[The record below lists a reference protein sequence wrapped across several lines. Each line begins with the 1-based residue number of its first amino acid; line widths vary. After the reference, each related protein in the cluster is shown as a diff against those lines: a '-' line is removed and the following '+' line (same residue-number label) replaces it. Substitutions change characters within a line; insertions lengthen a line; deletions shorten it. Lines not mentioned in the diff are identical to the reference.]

1 MPEVAA
7 NLRPLWALCV
17 LCAISSSVEARVRLR
32 GQGPG
37 RLLHRVDPN
46 FVSVTIDSSLAEDP
60 LFMRML
66 SSPKVRVLAKA
77 LSPAFVRFGGTRQ
90 DFMQFQPQG
99 KSRGPKSQPKPLSG
113 WWEEHLLALWRK
125 QKQRLTEE
133 DASRKYRQVKFTE
146 STLDELYT
154 FANVSGLDL
163 IFGLNALLRND
174 DNSWNSSNAQ
184 ALLRYCE
191 ERRYRLSWELG
202 NEPNSFE
209 KKAGFRVNGDQL
221 GRDFTRLREIMSQ
234 SPWHRSARLYG
245 PDVGQPRGRTVDLLD
260 GFLHSGAD
268 AIDACTWHHYYVNGR
283 DTSLEDF
290 LDPKVLDSLVAKTKR
305 VIEEVRRVS
314 PGKPVWL
321 GETSSAYGG
330 GAVGLSDTFAAGFM

>member
-99 KSRGPKSQPKPLSG
+99 KSRGPSG
-113 WWEEHLLALWRK
+113 FSHNQIIQSEGICQSDGEHLLALWRK

-133 DASRKYRQVKFTE
+133 DASRKYRQ

-202 NEPNSFE
+202 NGIIPVIATHCF
-209 KKAGFRVNGDQL
+209 QL
-221 GRDFTRLREIMSQ
+221 IPS
-234 SPWHRSARLYG
+234 
-245 PDVGQPRGRTVDLLD
+245 
-260 GFLHSGAD
+260 
-268 AIDACTWHHYYVNGR
+268 CCC
-283 DTSLEDF
+283 
-290 LDPKVLDSLVAKTKR
+290 
-305 VIEEVRRVS
+305 
-314 PGKPVWL
+314 
-321 GETSSAYGG
+321 
-330 GAVGLSDTFAAGFM
+330 